1 MMEPLLVR
9 TPEGEADVESQKSTT
24 AIRKRYSNEWKNY
37 FRTALFTFVML
48 FILFVGLLLT
58 GFVFKPTTTTDLDDE
73 RKYQPQDVVPLNDAI
88 IQETVKESFV
98 QDQVESWI
106 SQLTLK
112 EKCELLRGS
121 VDTHGYTG
129 YVPGVPRLGIPSLR
143 MNDGPQGF
151 RGPKKTSTAFPCK
164 YFLFS

>member
-1 MMEPLLVR
+1 MDPLIVR
-9 TPEGEADVESQKSTT
+9 APQEEEDVELQQVKLS
-24 AIRKRYSNEWKNY
+24 IRKRYNKEWNNFY
-37 FRTALFTFVML
+37 RSALFTFVML
-48 FILFVGLLLT
+48 FIVFVGLVLT
-58 GFVFKPTTTTDLDDE
+58 FFVFKPAPTITPTQLYSGQDDVA
-73 RKYQPQDVVPLNDAI
+73 PIDAVF
-88 IQETVKESFV
+88 QEHVLPEKLV
-98 QDQVESWI
+98 QDQVQSWI

-121 VDTHGYTG
+121 VETHGYTG

-164 YFLFS
+164 FL